1 MKNKSASRSIGI
13 DSVILLALAVPFI
26 MTYPLIV
33 EKTSYVLFTSIFVS
47 LLLYIVSDLLS
58 FSEKTYR
65 LVKIGLLCLVIVL
78 ILGSAFR
85 AAVIR
90 RHHVS
95 PVYEVHDM
103 PIQLELGLQYLL
115 DGKNP
120 YTEDYAGTALEEW
133 HFDDAATNP
142 AIYHFVMGP
151 FYLIMSVPLYVIS
164 NRLFGYFDA
173 RMPLYLLYGSL
184 MLMAGLLV
192 TDLRKKLLFISLL
205 AFSPAVLN
213 YVLEGRT
220 DVALH
225 AFLFLGW
232 FFLFKNNYVLGGIS
246 IALAFATKQSAWPLF
261 PLYAV
266 WLFSQT
272 KVAED
277 MISRIRQTVVRLIPF
292 AATFTAI
299 MLPFY
304 LWDPDSFMED
314 TIYYLSGT
322 IPTSYP
328 ISGYGLGMLLSELGF
343 ITDRMAYYPFIIWQ
357 IVIVLPVLFFLIRYL
372 VKRPTVK
379 RMIVSYG
386 ILLFVYWYLSRY
398 FNNSHLGY
406 ISLVFITAYFWP
418 EEIEHGKID

>member
-1 MKNKSASRSIGI
+1 MKQMRINRSIKL
-13 DSVILLALAVPFI
+13 DSILLLALAVPFI
-26 MTYPLIV
+26 MTYPLRV
-33 EKTSYVLFTSIFVS
+33 EGTSYVLFTSIFIT
-47 LLLYIVSDLLS
+47 LLLYIVCDLFALS
-58 FSEKTYR
+58 KKTYAI
-65 LVKIGLLCLVIVL
+65 VKIGLLSLAIFL
-78 ILGSAFR
+78 ILGSSFR
-85 AAVIR
+85 AAIIR
-90 RHHVS
+90 RHQIS
-95 PVYEVHDM
+95 PVFEVHDM
-103 PIQLELGLQYLL
+103 PIQIELGLQYLL
-115 DGKNP
+115 RGKNP
-120 YTEDYAGTALEEW
+120 YSEDYVGTPLEEW
-133 HFDDAATNP
+133 HFDDTATNP

-151 FYLIMSVPLYVIS
+151 FYLLMSIPVYLVS

-173 RMPLYLLYGSL
+173 RLPLYLLYGAL

-192 TDLRKKLLFISLL
+192 KDIHNKLVFIILL
-205 AFSPAVLN
+205 AFSPAILN

-220 DVALH
+220 DVAVH

-232 FFLFKNNYVLGGIS
+232 FLLYKNKFIAGGIS
-246 IALAFATKQSAWPLF
+246 LAIAFTIKQSAWPLF
-261 PLYAV
+261 PLYAL

-272 KVAED
+272 PSKQR
-277 MISRIRQTVVRLIPF
+277 ILSRIGQTIVQLIPF
-292 AATFTAI
+292 TVTFTAI

-304 LWDPDSFMED
+304 LWDPNSFMED
-314 TIYYLSGT
+314 TISYLSGT

-357 IVIVLPVLFFLIRYL
+357 ILIVLPVLFFLIRYL
-372 VKRPTVK
+372 IKRPTVK

-418 EEIEHGKID
+418 EHEKTD